1 MMFQTERLA
10 EAKPPNRSLIVFHRY
25 GDSYFLSEILTAGQQ
40 VGGSELFPSRAER
53 QLKREN
59 NQTASNKIEPETVAL
74 AVLLTYRVLFRWSAM
89 RRVLQYVSY
98 SHVASGHDNQYFGL
112 LTLDGWPVFPGD

>member
-53 QLKREN
+53 QLNTRKQSDSKQQDR
-59 NQTASNKIEPETVAL
+59 A
-74 AVLLTYRVLFRWSAM
+74 RDC
-89 RRVLQYVSY
+89 
-98 SHVASGHDNQYFGL
+98 G
-112 LTLDGWPVFPGD
+112 PGRSTNLSRSL

>member
-25 GDSYFLSEILTAGQQ
+25 GDSYFLSEILTAGQK
-40 VGGSELFPSRAER
+40 VGSELFPSRAER

-74 AVLLTYRVLFRWSAM
+74 AVY
-89 RRVLQYVSY
+89 
-98 SHVASGHDNQYFGL
+98 
-112 LTLDGWPVFPGD
+112 